1 MSETTK
7 TAEQQMQQI
16 LLGQEKALSVAVRHE
31 RRLAKLHQEFAQA
44 ATVIYRLKLASDI
57 AKSNAQRRE
66 AAIEDLANR
75 LSAIEAKLA
84 ALSG

>member
-16 LLGQEKALSVAVRHE
+16 MLGQEKALSVAVRHE

-57 AKSNAQRRE
+57 AKSNAERRE
-66 AAIEDLANR
+66 AAIEELANR
-75 LSAIEAKLA
+75 LAAIEAKLA
-84 ALSG
+84 VLSE

>member
-7 TAEQQMQQI
+7 TLEQQMQQI
-16 LLGQEKALSVAVRHE
+16 LLGQEKVLSAAVRHE

-57 AKSNAQRRE
+57 AKSNAERRE

-75 LSAIEAKLA
+75 LAAVEAKIAVLTE
-84 ALSG
+84 

>member
-44 ATVIYRLKLASDI
+44 ATVIDT
-57 AKSNAQRRE
+57 
-66 AAIEDLANR
+66 
-75 LSAIEAKLA
+75 
-84 ALSG
+84 

>member
-1 MSETTK
+1 MSEINENQ
-7 TAEQQMQQI
+7 EQPLQQI
-16 LLGQEKALSVAVRHE
+16 LLGQERALSVAVRHE

-57 AKSNAQRRE
+57 AKSNAERRE

-75 LSAIEAKLA
+75 LTAIEAKLA
-84 ALSG
+84 ALTE